1 MALYTIPYVPSP
13 IRETFLYR
21 SETLGHLPYGDDSG
35 LLLVFL
41 LEFILAVRVVLVL
54 CLVVLELNVAVVSVL
69 VVDCRDLLKVIGG
82 PVMEESLLCASLLML
97 ILLRVLSFLLLLSL
111 CETFSFLLLILYV
124 QCTLETIN

>member
-35 LLLVFL
+35 LLLVVL
-41 LEFILAVRVVLVL
+41 LEFVLAVRVVLVL
-54 CLVVLELNVAVVSVL
+54 CLVVLELNVDVVSVL
-69 VVDCRDLLKVIGG
+69 VVDCRDLLKVMGG
-82 PVMEESLLCASLLML
+82 PVMEESLLRASLL

-111 CETFSFLLLILYV
+111 CDAFSFLLLILYV
-124 QCTLETIN
+124 

>member
-82 PVMEESLLCASLLML
+82 PVMEESLLRASLL

-111 CETFSFLLLILYV
+111 CDAFSFLLLILYV
-124 QCTLETIN
+124 